1 MILFSVHEACVKCT
15 LTIQGNFQNVFPLPY
30 ISLPSL
36 SAGVGFFLIPRAY
49 LPFPYPAQLD
59 GKAGVPY
66 AG

>member
-1 MILFSVHEACVKCT
+1 MHPHYSGKFSKC
-15 LTIQGNFQNVFPLPY
+15 ISLPY